1 MIRSGGGGEGGKGEG
16 GHWAFVFM
24 SDRLVGNGGYLKST
38 CCLAATPRPTDIAV
52 TLQLVI
58 VYLRLMVFYRLFFF
72 YMVPQTNS
80 TLNKKKKLDDMEETV
95 MKSNKHQ
102 SLNHSKNQIYNMI
115 VISRNRKADS
125 K

>member
-1 MIRSGGGGEGGKGEG
+1 
-16 GHWAFVFM
+16 
-24 SDRLVGNGGYLKST
+24 
-38 CCLAATPRPTDIAV
+38 
-52 TLQLVI
+52 
-58 VYLRLMVFYRLFFF
+58 MVFYRLFF